1 MKKFASAAIYALLC
15 AGCATSGQGARSTF
29 QLRPGDLLFQDLDAG
44 PLCDAIETVTLGVD
58 GAKFSHVGMVA
69 RVQGAEAIVIEAV
82 GAGVVETPL
91 AEFLARSKD
100 DAGQPKVIVG
110 RTEGDLQQLTP
121 RTIDVA
127 RSFLGRPYDSV
138 FAMDNS
144 AFYCSE
150 LLWESFRTANSGAP
164 VFDLAP
170 MTFKDP
176 ATGETFPAWTAY
188 YAELGAPIP
197 EGAPGLNPGSMSR
210 APFVRIV
217 HAYGRPAGWTGS
229 VAP

>member
-1 MKKFASAAIYALLC
+1 MKKCILVVCVVLC
-15 AGCATSGQGARSTF
+15 ARCATSTESAQTTF
-29 QLRPGDLLFQDLDAG
+29 ALQPGDLLFQDLDAG
-44 PLCDAIETVTLGVD
+44 PLCDAIETVTQGVD
-58 GAKFSHVGMVA
+58 GAKFSHVGMVSQA
-69 RVQGAEAIVIEAV
+69 NGVSVTIIEAV

-91 AEFLARSKD
+91 EEFLARSA
-100 DAGQPKVIVG
+100 DADGTSKVLVG
-110 RTEGDLQQLTP
+110 RVEGEQRKRVP
-121 RTIDVA
+121 RAIDIA

-150 LLWESFRTANSGAP
+150 LLYESFRIANHGAP

-176 ATGETFPAWTAY
+176 ATRETFPAWSSY
-188 YAELGAPIP
+188 YADLGAPIP
-197 EGAPGLNPGSMSR
+197 EGAPGLNPGGMSC

-217 HAYGRPAGWTGS
+217 HAYGAPAGWTGS
-229 VAP
+229 AAP